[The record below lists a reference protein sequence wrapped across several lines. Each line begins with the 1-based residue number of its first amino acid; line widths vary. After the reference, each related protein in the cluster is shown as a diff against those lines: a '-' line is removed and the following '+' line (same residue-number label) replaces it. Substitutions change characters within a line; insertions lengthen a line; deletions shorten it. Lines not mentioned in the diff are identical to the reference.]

1 MRMDWCVSF
10 LWLVNYLR
18 WTQCVHFSQLCYL
31 GPVSSPLLDSSSL
44 GDEAVGLRVICKG
57 PFISFPRQI
66 ARARRTTTISTNR
79 NSTKHQKKCLGQV
92 AWRDLSGPKG
102 SEEAALKSWR
112 MFTVIL
118 CFWGQRTSTPRMQEV
133 SDIQEQRKEII
144 CP

>member
-1 MRMDWCVSF
+1 MVSF
-10 LWLVNYLR
+10 LWLVSYLR
-18 WTQCVHFSQLCYL
+18 WTQCVHFSQLCCL
-31 GPVSSPLLDSSSL
+31 GPVSSPLLTPFLLWEMRQLDSL
-44 GDEAVGLRVICKG
+44 IYKG

-66 ARARRTTTISTNR
+66 AHTRRTTTISTNS
-79 NSTKHQKKCLGQV
+79 NSTKHQKKCLGEV
-92 AWRDLSGPKG
+92 AWQDLSGRKG

-118 CFWGQRTSTPRMQEV
+118 CFWGQRTSTPRMEEV